1 MADRSEDDWSEKPTR
16 QITDSSK
23 PSPGRARTNDTE
35 SDQAGEHPDRSRS
48 LKIFQ
53 LGIVDPILP
62 IDNVISS

>member
-1 MADRSEDDWSEKPTR
+1 MADRSKDDWSEKPTW

-23 PSPGRARTNDTE
+23 ASPGRARTNGTE
-35 SDQAGEHPDRSRS
+35 CDQAGEHPDRSRS

-53 LGIVDPILP
+53 LGIVDPTLP

>member
-1 MADRSEDDWSEKPTR
+1 MADRSEDDWSQKPTR

-23 PSPGRARTNDTE
+23 PTPGRARTKDTE
-35 SDQAGEHPDRSRS
+35 CDQAGEYPDRSRS

-62 IDNVISS
+62 IDNVISF